1 LLSTQLHAGTASQ
14 LTHVEVSF
22 MFSELSSSG
31 SSVLGLQKPQSGIP
45 WLIAKNP
52 NGVWHEGVRL
62 SSLEEG
68 MSG

>member
-1 LLSTQLHAGTASQ
+1 
-14 LTHVEVSF
+14 